1 MVQIHLSCSS
11 THKNDHSVR
20 KRFQR
25 VKTLRGEH
33 PYLGAHGYGRVTSKA
48 PQRPLYSKNPKNQQ
62 YDRVSERFW
71 SGSVPSVIATHK
83 VSLIIP
89 GNYQNIR
96 NPRSKG
102 ATHMHDQ
109 GPHNIWYERSRSDS
123 HNAHPP
129 TMIAQHALSAPV

>member
-1 MVQIHLSCSS
+1 ME
-11 THKNDHSVR
+11 
-20 KRFQR
+20 
-25 VKTLRGEH
+25 TLRGEH
-33 PYLGAHGYGRVTSKA
+33 PYLGAHGYGGVTSKA
-48 PQRPLYSKNPKNQQ
+48 PPATTLLKEPENPAI
-62 YDRVSERFW
+62 RSRSEGFL

-109 GPHNIWYERSRSDS
+109 GPHNTWYERSRSDS

-129 TMIAQHALSAPV
+129 TMITQHTSSARV